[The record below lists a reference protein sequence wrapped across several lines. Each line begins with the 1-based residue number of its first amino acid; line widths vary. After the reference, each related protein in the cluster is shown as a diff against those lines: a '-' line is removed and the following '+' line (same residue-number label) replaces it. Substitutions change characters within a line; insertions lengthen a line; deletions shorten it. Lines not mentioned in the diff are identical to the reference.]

1 MSDGIGRCRILFCLI
16 IFGCLHISC
25 IGHFFLLLC
34 LFQNLAFHGIG
45 IHKTPCELS
54 AALSQGNH
62 LLFLH
67 LVGQAD
73 FEGTRDIFHISAV
86 GFGGIAFTCQL
97 PGIIRFCSFY

>member
-1 MSDGIGRCRILFCLI
+1 MSDSIGRSRVLFTVCRMLQRTGTIRLL
-16 IFGCLHISC
+16 
-25 IGHFFLLLC
+25 LLLC

-45 IHKTPCELS
+45 IHEPPCELS

-73 FEGTRDIFHISAV
+73 FEGT
-86 GFGGIAFTCQL
+86 
-97 PGIIRFCSFY
+97 